1 MIYTKQEDRWFYHPV
16 APMFTQDLKHLAVRA
31 DHAHRL
37 GDFIAGLLVGACLLF
52 GLVVYWGWL

>member
-1 MIYTKQEDRWFYHPV
+1 MIYTKQEDRWIEWPV
-16 APMFTQDLKHLAVRA
+16 APMFTQDLKHLEVRA

-37 GDFIAGLLVGACLLF
+37 GDFLAGLLVGACLLF